1 MCKKVHQ
8 ATFCVTLQDFMH
20 ANVCIT
26 AIINKA
32 FDHNKML
39 EGGIFLITLI
49 IKFKIQTR
57 IIII

>member
-1 MCKKVHQ
+1 MRKKVHQ

-20 ANVCIT
+20 ANVCVT
-26 AIINKA
+26 VIINKDY
-32 FDHNKML
+32 DHNKTL

-49 IKFKIQTR
+49 IKFKIQTK